1 MVKGRPSSHVSVPN
15 YQDEPISDED
25 LIRGFLLDLGAS
37 GQSPKTL
44 FTYGDSVRRLSAFG
58 RELGFPPLAVMVND
72 HVRHWLS
79 SLHQIGNK
87 PASVHVRYRSVNRFF
102 KWCVKEGE
110 REDNPVDYIDP
121 PRLPQVIQPFYE
133 AQDVEAILKSD
144 WEEVHLL
151 PSRYRSCV
159 DLVRYRGK
167 GCRTMWN
174 ES

>member
-1 MVKGRPSSHVSVPN
+1 MKQCHS
-15 YQDEPISDED
+15 
-25 LIRGFLLDLGAS
+25 
-37 GQSPKTL
+37 
-44 FTYGDSVRRLSAFG
+44 
-58 RELGFPPLAVMVND
+58 
-72 HVRHWLS
+72 LS

-121 PRLPQVIQPFYE
+121 PRLPQVIEPIYE

-151 PSRYRSCV
+151 PSRYRCCV
-159 DLVRYRGK
+159 DLVKYKGK